1 MKYLT
6 LFVIFRIVYS
16 QLLSSGVRATCQ
28 VVFPTDGLRLVLH
41 SPLMKAK
48 GSRFSLLE
56 PFYV

>member
-1 MKYLT
+1 MKYLM

-16 QLLSSGVRATCQ
+16 QLLSSGVRATCH
-28 VVFPTDGLRLVLH
+28 VVFPTDGLHLVLQ